1 MGVERGKKFVIML
14 SRKKERKKMKT
25 VTHTNDWLNS
35 LPRIK
40 KLSRWEVSYNGEYR
54 GIVSAN
60 SVENALGFIPVSQY
74 PERDKIV
81 LVPLTVG
88 G

>member
-1 MGVERGKKFVIML
+1 MQKVI
-14 SRKKERKKMKT
+14 
-25 VTHTNDWLNS
+25 HTNDWLDS
-35 LPRIK
+35 LPRIP
-40 KLSRWEVSYNGEYR
+40 KLSRWEVYYNGEYR

-60 SVENALGFIPVSQY
+60 SLENAKGFIPVSQY
-74 PERDKIV
+74 PERNKIV